1 MDINI
6 LVAEDEDDIRAL
18 LDLHL
23 SKEGYRVFE
32 AADGVEALHILSREN
47 IHLLILDVMMPR
59 MDGFEVIKK
68 AREISKLPVIF
79 LSAKAEQADKAL
91 GLGLGADDYVIKP
104 FNVIEIISRVQA
116 QLRRYMEYSSSTI
129 KKTINHGELYID
141 LENYILKKNDE
152 VIELLPKEFNILALF
167 MNNVGRVF
175 TKKQLYENV
184 WNEDYFGDDNTIM
197 VHISNLR
204 EKIEDN
210 PRKPKYL
217 KTIRG
222 IGYRMVEWDE

>member
-23 SKEGYRVFE
+23 SKEGYRVFQ

-59 MDGFEVIKK
+59 MGGFEVIKK

-79 LSAKAEQADKAL
+79 LSAKSEQADKAL
-91 GLGLGADDYVIKP
+91 GLGLGADDYVTKP

-116 QLRRYMEYSSSTI
+116 QLRRYMEYSGNTI
-129 KKTINHGELYID
+129 QKIIDHGELHID
-141 LENYILKKNDE
+141 LENYILKKNGV
-152 VIELLPKEFNILALF
+152 VIEVLPKEFNILALF
-167 MNNVGRVF
+167 MNNIGRVF

-184 WNEDYFGDDNTIM
+184 WNEEYFGDDNTIM